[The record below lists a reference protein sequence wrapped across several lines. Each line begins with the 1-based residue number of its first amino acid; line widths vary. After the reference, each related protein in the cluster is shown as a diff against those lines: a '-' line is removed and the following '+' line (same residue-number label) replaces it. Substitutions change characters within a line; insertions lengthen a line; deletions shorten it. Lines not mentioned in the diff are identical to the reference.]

1 MKIRFWM
8 ILCWCCLWTVPLTVI
23 ANSSAELIEPFPS
36 GQINWTNG
44 VVTAKGVAVPQ
55 TNTHEA
61 DDIGELVSERAKQQ
75 ATYNVIDTLMRLRV
89 DNQRCALNLF
99 QAHWEALPKV
109 EEMAKAA
116 KILHI
121 DKDPSGRE
129 EIHMQMSL
137 YGGFAQLMLPVE
149 IRQVEPIKPLN
160 GQSNRHNFHNTGI
173 NGTDAVIE
181 QDAYTGLIVD
191 ARGTGAKPSMVPV
204 LLDEKGLVIFG
215 PAYVSRE
222 FAVQHGICQYIRLV
236 GDQWPKW
243 PRVAPKPLLVKGLR
257 TDRPGS
263 CNIVISNSDVSTLR
277 GASSHVAFLKQCRV
291 VIVLD

>member
-1 MKIRFWM
+1 MKIRFW
-8 ILCWCCLWTVPLTVI
+8 IIVSCCCLWTAPLTGT
-23 ANSSAELIEPFPS
+23 ANSSAELIELFPA
-36 GQINWTNG
+36 GQINWTKG
-44 VVTAKGVAVPQ
+44 VVTAKGAADPQ
-55 TNTHEA
+55 TNAHEA
-61 DDIGELVSERAKQQ
+61 TDNGELVSDRAKQQ

-89 DNQRCALNLF
+89 DNQRCASNLF
-99 QAHWEALPKV
+99 QTHREALPKV
-109 EEMAKAA
+109 EEMARAA
-116 KILHI
+116 KVLHI

-129 EIHMQMSL
+129 EIHMQMSI

-160 GQSNRHNFHNTGI
+160 GQTNRHDFHNTGI
-173 NGTDAVIE
+173 NATDAVIE
-181 QDAYTGLIVD
+181 QGAYTGLIVD

-204 LLDEKGLVIFG
+204 LRDEKGQVVFG

-222 FAVQHGICQYIRLV
+222 FAVQHGICQYIRWM
-236 GDQWPKW
+236 GDEWSKW

-257 TDRPGS
+257 TDRPGG
-263 CNIVISNSDVSTLR
+263 CNIVISNSDASTLR